1 MLVAL
6 SCPTLCNSVVCRPPG
21 SSVHGILQARIL
33 KWVDVPFS
41 RGSFQPRDRTQAS
54 CVAGR
59 FLTVWGMRE
68 ARVCVCVWGGSFF
81 PSPNMCHLIFKDFQA
96 LFLSQSWTF
105 SPLFPFSLLC
115 SILISLLTVFP
126 QYGVC
131 LGVEIWVV
139 ASENSCVPS
148 CSSLF
153 WNFSKTLCPHMLLD
167 EAKPLQFLP
176 PVFKIGLPG
185 SRECLLDYLL
195 ILFLLP
201 RGLWHH
207 MCLVCGLSVPVHVS
221 AIKRMRIFHLT
232 VLKLFSFFL

>member
-6 SCPTLCNSVVCRPPG
+6 SRPTLCSSVVCRPPG

-33 KWVDVPFS
+33 KWVDVPCS

-54 CVAGR
+54 CVAGG
-59 FLTVWGMRE
+59 FLTALPADSLLSEGWGKP
-68 ARVCVCVWGGSFF
+68 VCVGGWGRCLFS
-81 PSPNMCHLIFKDFQA
+81 PSPSMCHLIFKDFQA

-105 SPLFPFSLLC
+105 FRLFPFSLPC

-131 LGVEIWVV
+131 LGIDIWVV

-153 WNFSKTLCPHMLLD
+153 WNFSKTLCTHMLLD

-176 PVFKIGLPG
+176 PVFKLA
-185 SRECLLDYLL
+185 
-195 ILFLLP
+195 
-201 RGLWHH
+201 
-207 MCLVCGLSVPVHVS
+207 CLVPVNVFWIICWFSSYSHVDS
-221 AIKRMRIFHLT
+221 GTICALC
-232 VLKLFSFFL
+232 VVYQYLFMFKQSRGREVFI